1 MVTVNFEVISDLFN
15 IKSVLVDIMRR
26 NDY

>member
-1 MVTVNFEVISDLFN
+1 MVTVNFEVISDIFN